1 MTEEK
6 SQLMTTVAKW
16 SPSVSQPSH
25 SLLNTAPCL
34 AFIIKRGKI
43 GIYLKELL
51 QDLRNLMYPYT
62 ALKLKE
68 SKKNSLKD
76 FVSAAGTF
84 GVSHMMIMTQT
95 ENGNYLRI
103 VKNPKGPTMVFKI
116 EEYALA
122 RDVVKFQQAN
132 KRHTKVFST
141 TLQAAPLLIMN
152 GFGTREENDPYKL
165 ASLMLQSLFPPIKV
179 QSMNLSTCKRVV
191 LFNVKNSGREQ
202 GEEGQESDPVLEF
215 RHYGVSA
222 RQRAVNRGIKKLVN
236 N

>member
-1 MTEEK
+1 M
-6 SQLMTTVAKW
+6 
-16 SPSVSQPSH
+16 
-25 SLLNTAPCL
+25 
-34 AFIIKRGKI
+34 
-43 GIYLKELL
+43 YLKELL

-103 VKNPKGPTMVFKI
+103 AKNPKGPTMVFKI

-122 RDVVKFQQAN
+122 RDVIKFQQAN
-132 KRHTKVFST
+132 KRHNKVFST

-152 GFGTREENDPYKL
+152 GFGTREENDPFKL
-165 ASLMLQSLFPPIKV
+165 TSLMLQSMFPPIKV
-179 QSMNLSTCKRVV
+179 
-191 LFNVKNSGREQ
+191 
-202 GEEGQESDPVLEF
+202 
-215 RHYGVSA
+215 
-222 RQRAVNRGIKKLVN
+222 
-236 N
+236 